1 MKQEENE
8 KVADIISTLVVVNR
22 GNFVIECGREL
33 QELTEAVQGQR
44 TKSGKIVITLEMV
57 PSAWREDGSCYQVD
71 LKPQVSIT
79 KPKKEH
85 GKTLLFVTEDH
96 KLTREDPG
104 QEELFREELE
114 RETNG
119 RR

>member
-1 MKQEENE
+1 MRQEEND
-8 KVADIISTLVVVNR
+8 KVADIINTLVVVNR

-33 QELTEAVQGQR
+33 QELTESVQAQR
-44 TKSGKIVITLEMV
+44 TKPGKITITLEMI
-57 PSAWREDGSCYQVD
+57 PSAWREDGTCYQVD

-96 KLTREDPG
+96 KLTREDTS
-104 QEELFREELE
+104 QEELFREEI
-114 RETNG
+114 ETNG